1 MQESLSAVRWSR
13 FRLEQNMG
21 MICEGLKI
29 RHSICL
35 FSRSMRDHNYNAGLL
50 INDCLATSMAVRREA
65 VATQMR
71 NVETGCRCK
80 LLT

>member
-1 MQESLSAVRWSR
+1 M
-13 FRLEQNMG
+13 EQVPVGTKYG

-35 FSRSMRDHNYNAGLL
+35 FSRSMRDHNYSTGLL
-50 INDCLATSMAVRREA
+50 INDCLAASMAVRREA
-65 VATQMR
+65 FAARMR
-71 NVETGCRCK
+71 KIETGYRCK